1 MNYDARLNLDD
12 HKLATTIRSVK
23 PITKDW
29 HTKRQVSCCV
39 AADGEE
45 DYALGVSYH

>member
-1 MNYDARLNLDD
+1 MNDDARLNLDGR
-12 HKLATTIRSVK
+12 KLATTIRMVK

-39 AADGEE
+39 AADGGE
-45 DYALGVSYH
+45 DRALGASYH